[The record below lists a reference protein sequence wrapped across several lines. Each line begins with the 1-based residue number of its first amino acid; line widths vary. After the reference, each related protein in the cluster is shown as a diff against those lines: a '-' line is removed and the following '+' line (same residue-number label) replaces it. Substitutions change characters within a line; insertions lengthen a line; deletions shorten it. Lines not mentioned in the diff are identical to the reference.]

1 MNRKGFTLIELI
13 VTIAL
18 LAVVSIISF
27 VSITNIIN
35 DSKEKNCNNLVKSI
49 KSATKDY
56 ISDNR
61 YNDVFVSNV
70 TDDTYY
76 MSAKILTDENYLSSP
91 ITNPFDNK
99 TDISNYIKIKVEYN
113 SDYTP
118 KNILVCYNDRDN
130 DCDNDREIKCNK
142 GKLY

>member
-27 VSITNIIN
+27 VSITGIIN

-61 YNDVFVSNV
+61 Y
-70 TDDTYY
+70 
-76 MSAKILTDENYLSSP
+76 TDELYMPNGSIKTEFNTSNISKYLNGDLV
-91 ITNPFDNK
+91 NPYDNK
-99 TDISNYIKIKVEYN
+99 TINDDIIIRVEYN
-113 SDYTP
+113 SDNTP
-118 KNILVCYNDRDN
+118 KNISVFYKNGEI
-130 DCDNDREIKCNK
+130 DCNN
-142 GKLY
+142 GKL